1 MPEPESSVTPGNEFA
16 VPESQAPDD
25 LGPITEQPRDT
36 REVTGNGFALYAPA
50 EFQQSDRSGP
60 GDVPMIVLGKTANRS
75 GGVVEVVVFAEE
87 APESGAQ
94 EQMYGLAGAK
104 ELAGARDIVR
114 ESVEWPEAKTAVI
127 VRWTENTAGP
137 QGSLTQTFA
146 QLAVERENGSIVT
159 AIAVAPE
166 EEFDDSGAMEV
177 LRTLT
182 LDGA

>member
-1 MPEPESSVTPGNEFA
+1 MTPSNDFA
-16 VPESQAPDD
+16 VPESEAPDD

-36 REVTGNGFALYAPA
+36 REVAGDGFSLYAPT
-50 EFQQSDRSGP
+50 EFQQSERNGP
-60 GDVPMIVLGKTANRS
+60 GDVAMIVLGKTANRS
-75 GGVVEVVVFAEE
+75 GGVVEVVVFAEPR
-87 APESGAQ
+87 PESGAQ

-104 ELAGARDIVR
+104 QVAGARDIIR
-114 ESVEWPEAKTAVI
+114 QSVQWPEARTAVL
-127 VRWTENTAGP
+127 VRWTEDTAGP
-137 QGSLTQTFA
+137 QGELTQTFA

-159 AIAVAPE
+159 GIAVAPE